1 MNPFRVRFLPEA
13 DIFYCQS
20 LQMSDPSIDKTDEH
34 ANTMTMERLSTG
46 VPGLDE
52 KLGGGLLPDTMTVLV
67 GSSGIGK
74 TQFGLQFLHAGN
86 GEAEKPG
93 IIYDLTVRGDSQ
105 NHRDYA
111 RRMFGRTFSEENP
124 ERRFDH
130 DTFFKPEERW
140 GNYLR
145 VFTSRGRKVTK
156 RDLDFDEWHDWQ
168 AELSKHL
175 EAAIAMLYFHFTHG
189 VRRLILDGIEPV
201 RHKGESIQFELLEY
215 VYHQII
221 RKDPEWVARDLFR
234 QFYRIHEAEIQNHL
248 YPREKIGCMVLYT
261 APESSLDA
269 MVERPLDEGDIMAGA
284 NTIIY
289 MGKIREGT
297 KFRRAMYVSKH
308 RGSVCPDD
316 ILLYEIDDH
325 GLHILS

>member
-1 MNPFRVRFLPEA
+1 MN
-13 DIFYCQS
+13 Q
-20 LQMSDPSIDKTDEH
+20 
-34 ANTMTMERLSTG
+34 RLSTG

-74 TQFGLQFLHAGN
+74 TQFGLQFLHAIDEN
-86 GEAEKPG
+86 TEKPG

-105 NHRDYA
+105 NHDDYA
-111 RRMFGRTFSEENP
+111 KKLFHREFLSEDP

-130 DTFFKPEERW
+130 ETFFQPEETW
-140 GNYLR
+140 GDYLR
-145 VFTSRGRKVTK
+145 VFTSRNKKVTR
-156 RDLDFDEWHDWQ
+156 RDLDFDQWHDWQ

-175 EAAIAMLYFHFTHG
+175 NTTIAMFYHHFMRG
-189 VRRLILDGIEPV
+189 VRRLIIDGIEPV
-201 RHKGESIQFELLEY
+201 EHKGESIQFELLEY

-221 RKDPEWVARDLFR
+221 RKDPDWVARDLFR
-234 QFYRIHEAEIQNHL
+234 QFYRLHADEIKRHAYQKEN
-248 YPREKIGCMVLYT
+248 IACMVLYT

-269 MVERPLDEGDIMAGA
+269 MIERPLDEGDLLATA

-297 KFRRAMYVSKH
+297 KFRRGMYVSKH
-308 RGSVCPDD
+308 RGSVCPDE
-316 ILLYEIDDH
+316 ILLYEIDDN
-325 GLHILS
+325 GLRIVD